1 VLAKG
6 GSFMHKVKVVKASTA
21 TNLEDQINDFLQTL
35 EGEYVDIK
43 VSGAYDGKDEIF
55 VAVIVYKV

>member
-1 VLAKG
+1 
-6 GSFMHKVKVVKASTA
+6 MHKVKVVKASTA